1 LDAFDKAMNE
11 KNAAIA
17 EAERC
22 EKKLNLA

>member
-1 LDAFDKAMNE
+1 MNE